1 MIKSENSGKH
11 KFTNNFAIGG
21 QKLVKITEFFCV
33 KSFMQ
38 QHPNVQ
44 TDLHL
49 QFLVHLELTEMN
61 FPSLRTRKLY

>member
-1 MIKSENSGKH
+1 
-11 KFTNNFAIGG
+11 
-21 QKLVKITEFFCV
+21 
-33 KSFMQ
+33 MQ
-38 QHPNVQ
+38 QHPNVH